1 MWIEVKIDKL
11 APDRTDYK
19 QYGTVYAPEELYV
32 EVEIPDEEGTQEVVE
47 YGMKTVLTERGMK
60 ILVSKLAQIADDA
73 NKDYLHGK
81 LPK

>member
-1 MWIEVKIDKL
+1 MKIEVKIEKL

-19 QYGTVYAPEELYV
+19 QYGTVYTPENLYV
-32 EVEIPDEEGTQEVVE
+32 EVEIPDEEIDRDSVRTL
-47 YGMKTVLTERGMK
+47 LTERGMK
-60 ILVSKLAQIADDA
+60 VLISKLAQIADDA

>member
-1 MWIEVKIDKL
+1 MKIEVKIDKL

-32 EVEIPDEEGTQEVVE
+32 EVEIPDEEIDRDSTR
-47 YGMKTVLTERGMK
+47 TVLTERGMK
-60 ILVSKLAQIADDA
+60 VLVSKLAQIADDA